1 MVLRTLGAGRR
12 LLHPL
17 EHVLDR
23 GLLPGCGHFWAIT
36 QCLSCKQKSPHEA
49 WYHYPSDEGREQ
61 RKEEELEISR

>member
-23 GLLPGCGHFWAIT
+23 GLLPWLRTLLGHNAMPVMQAEVAT
-36 QCLSCKQKSPHEA
+36 RGLVSLPV
-49 WYHYPSDEGREQ
+49 R
-61 RKEEELEISR
+61 